1 MFKAK
6 NPDAVTPSGT
16 PKGRYAGAYALFVAV
31 PIAAV
36 AIVAA
41 MSTHVLAHKT
51 GPLAALAST
60 NAVDR
65 VLVAVAVVVA
75 VAALGGAIARRLGQP
90 AVVGELVGG
99 VALGPSAL
107 GAADPSFQHW
117 LFPTAAMPSLNV
129 LAQLGV
135 ILFMFLIGAELAP
148 GALRRSGGRAVVI
161 GHAAMAPA
169 LLCGVVVALS
179 LRGHYPSAQSGT
191 MPFLLFI
198 GLCFAIT
205 AFPVLA
211 RVLDEEKLIR
221 TRIGT
226 TGIAAAGIGDIT
238 AWCLLALVVA
248 AVRQSSLGSAGAALG
263 LVAAFAVAMVTL
275 VRPAVAR
282 LVAWAE
288 KAGPDAGSARKV
300 TVSAGLVCLVLACG
314 LATNAMGVH
323 AIFGAFLAGVVMP
336 RDNKLIKELITQIEG
351 VVLWVM
357 LPLFF
362 MTVGL
367 QTNLRS
373 LTGGSW
379 LVCLAVI
386 AIAVVAKVGGTSGA
400 ATAVGERPRT
410 ALALGAMMNC
420 RGLTELIVLQLGLQ
434 LGVLSPSLFSIFVV
448 MTLVTTAMTG
458 PLLRRLLPTE
468 ERVVIAFGEAL
479 DAFELTPDADQ
490 EVADH
495 EVA

>member
-1 MFKAK
+1 MSQISVNRAERPGRK
-6 NPDAVTPSGT
+6 GT
-16 PKGRYAGAYALFVAV
+16 VRRYGLAYALFVAV
-31 PIAAV
+31 PIAAAV
-36 AIVAA
+36 IVAA
-41 MSTHVLAHKT
+41 FSSHSLAHHA
-51 GPLAALAST
+51 GSLAAQAST

-65 VLVAVAVVVA
+65 VLVAVTAVVA
-75 VAALGGAIARRLGQP
+75 LAAACGALARRLGQP

-99 VALGPSAL
+99 VALGPSLL
-107 GAADPSFQHW
+107 GAIAPSLQHW
-117 LFPTAAMPSLNV
+117 LFPTTAMPSLSV

-148 GALRRSGGRAVVI
+148 GTLRRSGGRAVVI
-161 GHAAMAPA
+161 GHGSMAPA
-169 LLCGVVVALS
+169 LLCGIVVALG
-179 LRGHYPSAQSGT
+179 LRGRYPSAQSGT
-191 MPFLLFI
+191 VPFLLFI

-248 AVRQSSLGSAGAALG
+248 VVRQASPGAAAGALG
-263 LVAAFAVAMVTL
+263 LVAVFALVMVTV
-275 VRPAVAR
+275 VRPLVAR
-282 LVAWAE
+282 VIDWVE
-288 KAGPDAGSARKV
+288 RSEPENGGVARKAA
-300 TVSAGLVCLVLACG
+300 VSSGLVCLVLACG

-336 RDNKLIKELITQIEG
+336 RDNKLIKDVTGQVEG
-351 VVLWVM
+351 VVLWVL

-373 LTGGSW
+373 MTAVSW
-379 LVCLAVI
+379 LVCLIVV
-386 AIAVVAKVGGTSGA
+386 AIAVAAKFGGTSGA
-400 ATAVGERPRT
+400 AAAVGERGRT

-434 LGVLSPSLFSIFVV
+434 LGVLTPALFSIFVL

-458 PLLRRLLPTE
+458 PLLRWLLPPE
-468 ERVVIAFGEAL
+468 ERAVIAFGESL
-479 DAFELTPDADQ
+479 DEFELTPEPEIA
-490 EVADH
+490 
-495 EVA
+495 

>member
-1 MFKAK
+1 MSQISVNRAERPGRKG
-6 NPDAVTPSGT
+6 AVAR
-16 PKGRYAGAYALFVAV
+16 RYGLAYALFVAV
-31 PIAAV
+31 PITAAV
-36 AIVAA
+36 IVAA
-41 MSTHVLAHKT
+41 TTSHHLVH
-51 GPLAALAST
+51 GISSVAALAST

-65 VLVAVAVVVA
+65 VLVAVTVVVA
-75 VAALGGAIARRLGQP
+75 LAAACGAAARRLGQP

-99 VALGPSAL
+99 VALGPSLL
-107 GAADPSFQHW
+107 GAVTPSFQHW

-161 GHAAMAPA
+161 GHSAMAPA
-169 LLCGVVVALS
+169 LLCGILVALG
-179 LRGHYPSAQSGT
+179 LRGRYPSAQSGSL
-191 MPFLLFI
+191 PFLLFI

-248 AVRQSSLGSAGAALG
+248 VVRQSSLGSAGTALC
-263 LVAAFAVAMVTL
+263 LVAAFAVVMVTL
-275 VRPAVAR
+275 VRPLVAR
-282 LVAWAE
+282 IIDWVERSEGETGGTSRTTA
-288 KAGPDAGSARKV
+288 
-300 TVSAGLVCLVLACG
+300 VSAGLVCLVLACG

-336 RDNKLIKELITQIEG
+336 RDNKVIKRLVGQVEG
-351 VVLWVM
+351 VVLWVL

-373 LTGGSW
+373 LTAASW
-379 LVCLAVI
+379 VVCLI
-386 AIAVVAKVGGTSGA
+386 VVAVAVAAKFGGTSGA
-400 ATAVGERPRT
+400 AAAVGERGRT

-434 LGVLSPSLFSIFVV
+434 LGVLSSGLFTIFVV

-458 PLLRRLLPTE
+458 PMLRWLLPPE
-468 ERVVIAFGEAL
+468 ERAVIAFGESL
-479 DAFELTPDADQ
+479 DELELAPA
-490 EVADH
+490 H
-495 EVA
+495 EIA